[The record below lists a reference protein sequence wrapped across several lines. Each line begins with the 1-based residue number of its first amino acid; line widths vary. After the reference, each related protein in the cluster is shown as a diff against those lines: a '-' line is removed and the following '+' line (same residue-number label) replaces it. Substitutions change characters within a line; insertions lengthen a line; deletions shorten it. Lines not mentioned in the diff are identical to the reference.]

1 MRTLLFRCLCLWSAV
16 LAATLQDTQQCA
28 KDGTCGPSVSSI
40 ISRANGVADT
50 IRVANELNTSS
61 AEFLSHVTAI
71 RDSVRTCYVNV
82 FTMSDQPVLIQLIH
96 TDATG
101 RKILE
106 YLAANA
112 TAAGVP
118 GRCAMTPLMFAM
130 AAGNVP
136 AVTALVAY
144 NADHAVLD
152 AIGQSAMDYGRMHLL
167 HEGDVYWLVDPQ
179 GWGAPSP
186 MADGLIQIGF
196 SRALPRPGATTEA
209 AGLGINAR
217 SLPT

>member
-1 MRTLLFRCLCLWSAV
+1 MRTLLLRFFCLWSAV
-16 LAATLQDTQQCA
+16 LAATLQSTRRCA
-28 KDGTCGPSVSSI
+28 DDGTCGPSVSSI

-50 IRVANELNTSS
+50 IRFANELNTSS

-71 RDSVRTCYVNV
+71 RDSVRACYVNV
-82 FTMSDQPVLIQLIH
+82 FAISDQPKLFQVIH
-96 TDATG
+96 ADATG
-101 RKILE
+101 RTVLD

-112 TAAGVP
+112 TAARDL

-130 AAGNVP
+130 AVGNVP

-144 NADHAVLD
+144 SANHTALD
-152 AIGQSAMDYGRMHLL
+152 AIGQSALDYGRMHLL

-186 MADGLIQIGF
+186 MTEGLIQIGF
-196 SRALPRPGATTEA
+196 SRALPRPSATEEA